1 MPRIPKIWN
10 VFLKANTCNKSI
22 DQNLP
27 ICEEFCAFDV
37 QTEQKQGLLLAG
49 SYFLGRGNGDL
60 IIFAN
65 SKNVTGFGVLWYFHW
80 SIRLLGTGEVAC
92 QKSVSNTIK
101 FKISQSIY
109 NYSLNQFILYQT
121 WITKFPFKYLMN

>member
-1 MPRIPKIWN
+1 MVILLI
-10 VFLKANTCNKSI
+10 S
-22 DQNLP
+22 P
-27 ICEEFCAFDV
+27 IVKTSVDFGFC
-37 QTEQKQGLLLAG
+37 G
-49 SYFLGRGNGDL
+49 
-60 IIFAN
+60 I
-65 SKNVTGFGVLWYFHW
+65 FHW

-121 WITKFPFKYLMN
+121 